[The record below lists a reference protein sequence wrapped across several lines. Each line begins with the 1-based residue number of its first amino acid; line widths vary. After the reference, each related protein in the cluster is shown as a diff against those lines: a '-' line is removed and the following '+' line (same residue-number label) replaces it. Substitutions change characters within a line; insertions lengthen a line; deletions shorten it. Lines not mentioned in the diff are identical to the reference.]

1 MDSKTHL
8 SRRFLL
14 RGIGATLALPWL
26 EAMSPRTLSAA
37 SSPMSDD
44 APVRLAVLFMP
55 NGVPPKKW
63 TPKGEGKEFEWSDML
78 SGMEPFRNDSL
89 VLTNLWNRG
98 SAPGDGHYV
107 KTAGLLTGTT
117 INKTTGLDLNCNGV
131 SMDQIAAA
139 MSSKTTPI
147 SSMELG
153 VEPVPTGVDGVVGYT
168 RVYGA
173 HISWGGPTKPLAKEI
188 HPRFV
193 YERMLRA
200 SQPNSAN
207 AASDRKLL
215 DLVLDDAKS
224 LQSKLGSND
233 RRRMDEYLESIRSI
247 EQRLDRLEKTDGTPW
262 QPRASIDQFPK
273 PPDSIPEKH
282 AEHVRLMLDLMVLA
296 FQSDATRVSSFMFGN
311 SVSNINFSF
320 LDGVSDG
327 FHSLSHHENK
337 EEKLAQYQKI
347 GQWHIEQLTY
357 FLGRLRDSQEGDSNL
372 LHRSMVL
379 FGSDLRDGNAHDPH
393 NLPIIVAGRANGRL
407 KTGQHLSFEKDTPLS
422 NLYVSM
428 LDAFGAPVDNFAD
441 STGHLPGV
449 LA

>member
-379 FGSDLRDGNAHDPH
+379 FGPDLRDGNAHDPH

>member
-347 GQWHIEQLTY
+347 GQWHIEQFTY